1 MGTEAA
7 KETFRRVFFKKETP
21 YSVRNQEPMSGLAGV
36 ADGSIRVVAGEDAS
50 VALVEGNGVSFA
62 N

>member
-1 MGTEAA
+1 
-7 KETFRRVFFKKETP
+7 
-21 YSVRNQEPMSGLAGV
+21 MSGLAGV
-36 ADGSIRVVAGEDAS
+36 ANGIILVVASEGAS